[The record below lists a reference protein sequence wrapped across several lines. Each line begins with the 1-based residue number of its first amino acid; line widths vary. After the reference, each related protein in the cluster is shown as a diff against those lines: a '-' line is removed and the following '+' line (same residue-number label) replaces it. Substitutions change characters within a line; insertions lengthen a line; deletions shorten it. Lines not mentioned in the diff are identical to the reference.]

1 MKYRPKADWAESIV
15 YQIKSYKKPPA
26 GKFIDFR
33 KIIEYN
39 KGKDT
44 FQEFPPSSELWTSV
58 DQAKIC
64 MEISDKEYSI
74 IENAFDDSEYSIDEH
89 GNIDVLVGL
98 LEYNNS
104 RATSFA
110 NLLIALIFGTVTLA
124 AIIQSIAKGFTAS
137 SYDQIPLIAT
147 GFVYF
152 LFVMAGYYAF
162 KRYSSYAGIADTI
175 KTFGLQNSY
184 TQELRRLP
192 CNVQKR
198 ESNLFDFFTKTDA
211 EQGNSLLKRLLKRSH
226 SFEIAYVGALLT
238 LAVIVYWSAII
249 KLEAYF
255 GSLYFSM
262 LLAVIALLVIGV
274 SAILF
279 ILKRKNVKKIRKRFL
294 LR

>member
-162 KRYSSYAGIADTI
+162 KGIH
-175 KTFGLQNSY
+175 
-184 TQELRRLP
+184 P
-192 CNVQKR
+192 M
-198 ESNLFDFFTKTDA
+198 
-211 EQGNSLLKRLLKRSH
+211 
-226 SFEIAYVGALLT
+226 
-238 LAVIVYWSAII
+238 
-249 KLEAYF
+249 LE
-255 GSLYFSM
+255 
-262 LLAVIALLVIGV
+262 
-274 SAILF
+274 
-279 ILKRKNVKKIRKRFL
+279 
-294 LR
+294 